1 MCAKNILVNYLYD
14 MMHFHLF
21 LLAKI
26 LCSLDI
32 ITEEEDNKVLGVV
45 ETNL

>member
-1 MCAKNILVNYLYD
+1 

-26 LCSLDI
+26 LSSLNI
-32 ITEEEDNKVLGVV
+32 ITEEEDNKGLARCCHRVRLIHD
-45 ETNL
+45 EYLKTI